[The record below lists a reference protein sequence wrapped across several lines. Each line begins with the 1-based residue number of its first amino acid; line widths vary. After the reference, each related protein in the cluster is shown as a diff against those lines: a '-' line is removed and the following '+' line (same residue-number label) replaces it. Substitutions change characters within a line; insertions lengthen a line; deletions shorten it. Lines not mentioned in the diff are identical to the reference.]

1 MSPAS
6 GSGVYRYQ
14 PPKSS
19 IWGHRLRRMPAG
31 RAQERL
37 ERFLEL
43 AVARYTLGPGQLVV
57 HGEEPSLDAL
67 LAESVEMSTL
77 GSGSYQL
84 TSEGAARAVAA
95 LARWEGE
102 HPGRPAPVH
111 LVRSYV
117 IEAWRI
123 DGRPVATKSMLTM
136 HYGALPCLSTF
147 LEFGSVEEFERI
159 GAVFAEVGLCKLNPK
174 HLKAPR
180 ARRVKPAS

>member
-1 MSPAS
+1 MSSGP

-31 RAQERL
+31 RAEERL
-37 ERFLEL
+37 ARFLEL
-43 AVARYTLGPGQLVV
+43 AVARHTLGPGQLVV
-57 HGEEPSLDAL
+57 HGEDQSLDAL
-67 LAESVEMSTL
+67 LAEAVEMSPL
-77 GSGSYQL
+77 GSGSYPL
-84 TSEGAARAVAA
+84 TPKGAERAVAA

-102 HPGRPAPVH
+102 HPGRPTPVH

-117 IEAWRI
+117 IEAWKI

-159 GAVFAEVGLCKLNPK
+159 REVFAEVGLCTLNPK
-174 HLKAPR
+174 HLKGPR
-180 ARRVKPAS
+180 TGRVKPAS